1 MEGGGFGRSP
11 SMGSGQD
18 VCLRTSF
25 RGGDQRGLLSGL
37 DGETGRD
44 LGIRFFELNVEMS
57 VSI

>member
-1 MEGGGFGRSP
+1 
-11 SMGSGQD
+11 MGSGQD